1 MPLIERLRHKIR
13 RFAVDDQGAVVVDFI
28 PEFFAMVVLV
38 LFVFEIG
45 IAYFLSLRAYKAAQ
59 LGARVAVVTQAVHEE
74 VPPRNLRSN
83 PVGMLGEPCFN
94 PNGPDRCFGTAGPG
108 GPWVCDGSALSG
120 SCDSTRF
127 RQIVNDMRR
136 TFPDLGDDEVRIT
149 YIYRGLGETGGP
161 FVPEVNVQIQ
171 PQAYQFLVL
180 AGLGGGGRS
189 DNNPATRYGGVSAS
203 AFGESTDGL
212 NLSIGVAPPPVA
224 TN

>member
-1 MPLIERLRHKIR
+1 MMRRIGHMIR
-13 RFAVDDQGAVVVDFI
+13 RFGADERGAVVVDFI
-28 PEFFAMVVLV
+28 PVFFAMIVLV

-59 LGARVAVVTQAVHEE
+59 LGARAAVVMQAIHTD
-74 VPPRNLRSN
+74 VPIRNGRIK

-94 PNGPDRCFGTAGPG
+94 PNGPDRCFGSAGPG
-108 GPWVCDGSALSG
+108 GPWVCDGSSLTG
-120 SCDSTRF
+120 FCDSVQF

-180 AGLGGGGRS
+180 ATLGGGGRS
-189 DNNPATRYGGVSAS
+189 DSNPATRYGGVSAS

-212 NLSIGVAPPPVA
+212 NISVGVAPPPVA